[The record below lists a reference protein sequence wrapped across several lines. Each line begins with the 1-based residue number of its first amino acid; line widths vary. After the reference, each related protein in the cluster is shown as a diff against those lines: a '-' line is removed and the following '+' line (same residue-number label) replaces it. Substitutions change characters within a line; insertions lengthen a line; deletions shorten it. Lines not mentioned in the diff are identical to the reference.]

1 MKLTKDEFKLAKQE
15 FDQEGYIV
23 FEELISLMRLPITF
37 LRLNLIFPRMLKV
50 EITLKDTTQIEFM
63 GC

>member
-23 FEELISLMRLPITF
+23 FEELISHDEVANYISALKPYLSKDV
-37 LRLNLIFPRMLKV
+37 KV

>member
-23 FEELISLMRLPITF
+23 FEELISRDEVANYISA
-37 LRLNLIFPRMLKV
+37 LKPY
-50 EITLKDTTQIEFM
+50 LSKDVKGRNNFEGHNTNRV
-63 GC
+63 